1 MQCRKPRRSQPGKR
15 PAGAP
20 VRVESSRRIQI
31 FVALL
36 AVATVLGYVAHA
48 ASFRHYVNDDAYITF
63 RYSRFLTLGRGPYF
77 NIGEHVE
84 GYTNPLFVLLMV
96 PIIAFGGEAAASIG
110 AKTIGVLCGGLSL
123 VAAFILFL
131 RLNGRAANDDTRYW
145 LGGVLTVGLAAVSPS
160 YAINSM
166 SGLETT
172 LFGLC
177 ITAGVLLG
185 TIGAQRGTWCGAGIA
200 FAAGVLTRPE
210 GIAVFAVYW
219 CAQGVS
225 SLVTGTLASLRRQ
238 LLIDAAIVVVV
249 FAGHLAFRWLAYDGE
264 WLPNTYYAKAG
275 GFWAFDAWPYVRD
288 GIVTPFGSALG
299 LVIAVAG
306 YLLRG
311 PDLRWIFPV
320 LATALA
326 GVVLPFVTGTDW
338 MPGQRLLMPFL
349 PLAAALIA
357 TGWQVVARRVIRQSA
372 WLGFSVAL
380 VLLPAL
386 WLTQA
391 SSGAALRSDTL
402 VRARGYENGHTA
414 LADWLRSTTARPGDT
429 VALMDTGIVGYRCI
443 DQRILDITGLTDRFI
458 ARSPGGFLD
467 KVYDPGYVFD
477 QKPRFIVL
485 VLKQLGDS
493 DEEPKEFGLSTWTLI
508 ERRMIRH
515 PDFPRW
521 YRKPPTAASTGEHW
535 LDRMAHFLG
544 ASRVFLHNYP
554 GAYYLLAVYERQ
566 EKPNT

>member
-1 MQCRKPRRSQPGKR
+1 MQRRKPRRTQPGTR
-15 PAGAP
+15 PAAAP
-20 VRVESSRRIQI
+20 VRVESSPRILI

-36 AVATVLGYVAHA
+36 ALATGLVYLAHA
-48 ASFRHYVNDDAYITF
+48 AYFRHYVNDDAYITF
-63 RYSRFLTLGRGPYF
+63 RYSRFLALGRGPYF
-77 NIGEHVE
+77 NVGEHVE

-96 PIIAFGGEAAASIG
+96 PIIAIGGEAAASVG
-110 AKTIGVLCGGLSL
+110 AKTIGVLCGGLSI
-123 VAAFILFL
+123 VAAFVLFV
-131 RLNGRAANDDTRYW
+131 RLQGSAAKDEGWYW
-145 LGGVLTVGLAAVSPS
+145 LGGVLTVGLVAVSPS

-185 TIGAQRGTWCGAGIA
+185 TIGGQRGAWCGAGAA

-210 GIAVFAVYW
+210 GIVFFSVYW
-219 CAQGVS
+219 CAQVVS
-225 SLVTGTLASLRRQ
+225 SFITRRLASLRRQ
-238 LLIDAAIVVVV
+238 LLIDAGIVMLVL
-249 FAGHLAFRWLAYDGE
+249 AAQLAFRWIAYDGE
-264 WLPNTYYAKAG
+264 WFPNTYYAKAG
-275 GFWAFDAWPYVRD
+275 GFWAFDAGPYVRD
-288 GIVTPFGSALG
+288 GILTPLGGALG
-299 LVIAVAG
+299 LVIAVVG
-306 YLLRG
+306 YLVGGR
-311 PDLRWIFPV
+311 DRRWIFPV

-326 GVVLPFVTGTDW
+326 GVFLPFVTGTDW

-349 PLAAALIA
+349 PLAAVLIA
-357 TGWQVVARRVIRQSA
+357 TGWQAVARRVIRQPT
-372 WLGFSVAL
+372 WLGASVAL
-380 VLLPAL
+380 ALVPAL
-386 WLTQA
+386 WLTQEPSRA
-391 SSGAALRSDTL
+391 ELHADIL

-414 LADWLRSTTARPGDT
+414 LADWLRTKAATGDT

-467 KVYDPGYVFD
+467 KEYDSGYIFD

-485 VLKQLGDS
+485 VLKQLGNS
-493 DEEPKEFGLSTWTLI
+493 DEEPKEFALSTWTLI

-515 PDFPRW
+515 RDFPRW
-521 YRKPPTAASTGEHW
+521 YRRPQSSASPGEYW
-535 LDRMAHFLG
+535 LDRMAHVLG

-566 EKPNT
+566 EVPNN

>member
-1 MQCRKPRRSQPGKR
+1 MQRRKPRRGQR
-15 PAGAP
+15 PAATP
-20 VRVESSRRIQI
+20 VRVETSRRIQ
-31 FVALL
+31 VLAALL
-36 AVATVLGYVAHA
+36 AVAAVLVYAAHA
-48 ASFRHYVNDDAYITF
+48 AYFRHYVNDDAYITF

-77 NIGEHVE
+77 NVGDHVE
-84 GYTNPLFVLLMV
+84 GYTNPLLVLLMV
-96 PIIAFGGEAAASIG
+96 PIIAFGGEAAAPIG
-110 AKTIGVLCGGLSL
+110 AKTIGVLSGGLSL

-131 RLNGRAANDDTRYW
+131 RLNSGEDNDGAWYW
-145 LGGVLTVGLAAVSPS
+145 LGGVLAAGLVAVSPA
-160 YAINSM
+160 YALNSM

-177 ITAGVLLG
+177 LTAGVLLG
-185 TIGAQRGTWCGAGIA
+185 TIGAQRGAWYGAGIA

-210 GIAVFAVYW
+210 GIALFAVYW
-219 CAQGVS
+219 CAQGIS
-225 SLVTGTLASLRRQ
+225 LLVTRTLASLKRQ

-249 FAGHLAFRWLAYDGE
+249 FASQLAFRWIAYDGE

-288 GIVTPFGSALG
+288 GILTPLGGVPG
-299 LVIAVAG
+299 LVIAVVG

-311 PDLRWIFPV
+311 RDLRWIVPV

-326 GVVLPFVTGTDW
+326 GVFLPFVTGTDW

-349 PLAAALIA
+349 PLAAVLIA
-357 TGWQVVARRVIRQSA
+357 TGWQAVARRVIRQPA
-372 WLGFSVAL
+372 WLGSSVAL
-380 VLLPAL
+380 ALLPAL

-391 SSGAALRSDTL
+391 PSRAELRSDSL

-414 LADWLRSTTARPGDT
+414 LADWLRSTAARPGDT

-467 KVYDPGYVFD
+467 KEYDPGYVFD
-477 QKPRFIVL
+477 RKPRFIVL

-521 YRKPPTAASTGEHW
+521 YRKPSTAASTGGHW
-535 LDRMAHFLG
+535 LDRVAQVLG

-566 EKPNT
+566 DKPNT

>member
-1 MQCRKPRRSQPGKR
+1 MQRRKPRRGQPGKR

-20 VRVESSRRIQI
+20 VRVVSPHRIQI
-31 FVALL
+31 LVALL
-36 AVATVLGYVAHA
+36 AAATVLVYIAHA
-48 ASFRHYVNDDAYITF
+48 AYFRHYVNDDAYITF

-77 NIGEHVE
+77 NVGEHVE

-96 PIIAFGGEAAASIG
+96 PIIALGGEAAASIG

-131 RLNGRAANDDTRYW
+131 RLNGGEDKDGDWYW
-145 LGGVLTVGLAAVSPS
+145 LGGVLAAGLIAVSPS
-160 YAINSM
+160 YALNSM

-185 TIGAQRGTWCGAGIA
+185 TIGAQRGAWYGAGIA

-210 GIAVFAVYW
+210 GIALFAVYW

-225 SLVTGTLASLRRQ
+225 SLVTRTLASFKRQ
-238 LLIDAAIVVVV
+238 LLIDVAIVVVV
-249 FAGHLAFRWLAYDGE
+249 FAGQLVFRWVAYDGE

-288 GIVTPFGSALG
+288 GSLTPLGGALG

-311 PDLRWIFPV
+311 ANLRWIVPV

-326 GVVLPFVTGTDW
+326 GVFLPFVTGTDW

-349 PLAAALIA
+349 PLAAVLIA
-357 TGWQVVARRVIRQSA
+357 TGWQAVARRVIRQPA
-372 WLGFSVAL
+372 WLGSSVAL
-380 VLLPAL
+380 ALLPAL

-391 SSGAALRSDTL
+391 PSRAELRSDSL
-402 VRARGYENGHTA
+402 MRARGYENGHTA
-414 LADWLRSTTARPGDT
+414 LADWLRSTAARPGDAI
-429 VALMDTGIVGYRCI
+429 ALMDTGIVGYRCI

-467 KVYDPGYVFD
+467 KEYDPGYILD

-521 YRKPPTAASTGEHW
+521 YRKPPTAASTGGHW
-535 LDRMAHFLG
+535 LDRMAHVLG

-566 EKPNT
+566 ERPNN